1 MRVRVF
7 AKDVAVTPSV
17 EGLIERRLG
26 FALGRFASQV
36 NEVAVR
42 LEDVNGPRGGMTST
56 VGSTP
61 ASGRRRISVQKEKEG
76 ALRRRSARPWTGSR
90 GRCGRIWPAGVP
102 GGFARADVL
111 RKRPLRKGRPVSR
124 CPGAEEPGTR

>member
-42 LEDVNGPRGGMTST
+42 LEDVNGPRGGIDQHCRIDAS
-56 VGSTP
+56 VRPSAYKRAEGKGGSVEAAICQAVDRIAGAVRKDLARRRARRIRP
-61 ASGRRRISVQKEKEG
+61 GRRI
-76 ALRRRSARPWTGSR
+76 
-90 GRCGRIWPAGVP
+90 
-102 GGFARADVL
+102 
-111 RKRPLRKGRPVSR
+111 
-124 CPGAEEPGTR
+124 EEPALA